1 MHISRHPIVFPTRF
15 DFEKRI
21 AHLHEMTRETY
32 SQSVFL
38 DHRIVTA
45 GEKTVAMAE
54 DDFIREVGALHRAQR
69 GPHFIFHVAF
79 CGSTLLCRC
88 LDRPGRCLPYK
99 EPLILHQLS
108 FLARRQTTEHRH
120 LGRGQSLLAASLRL
134 LGRTFGE
141 SEVAVVKPSDSCAN
155 LARDMLRRAN
165 GAAGL
170 FLYRQLRPFLL
181 SVLKTNDRRAY
192 VRGMAERARSDLA
205 RLDLYPRIDFETLT
219 DGRLAALVWS
229 SLVFTFSDVL
239 RDAEISARSLDSD
252 VLFNYP
258 RKTIAAAARLFE
270 LNLSEDEITAIL
282 EEGILSKDAKSPDH
296 AFDRKRH
303 KVNTEDARRR
313 LATEVSDAVAWLSE
327 VMGDVALPTILP
339 RPLPT

>member
-1 MHISRHPIVFPTRF
+1 M
-15 DFEKRI
+15 
-21 AHLHEMTRETY
+21 
-32 SQSVFL
+32 
-38 DHRIVTA
+38 
-45 GEKTVAMAE
+45 
-54 DDFIREVGALHRAQR
+54 
-69 GPHFIFHVAF
+69 
-79 CGSTLLCRC
+79 
-88 LDRPGRCLPYK
+88 
-99 EPLILHQLS
+99 
-108 FLARRQTTEHRH
+108 
-120 LGRGQSLLAASLRL
+120 
-134 LGRTFGE
+134 
-141 SEVAVVKPSDSCAN
+141 VKPSDSCAN

-219 DGRLAALVWS
+219 DARLAALVWS

-303 KVNTEDARRR
+303 KVNAEDARRR